1 MQKRMGKPSSRLD
14 KILSDIIVIGSMVGI
29 GIFVL
34 FLSFKAEA
42 SYTYEANQ
50 SLIDLTGASGTTNLG
65 ASDDGVSGA
74 FNIGFTFDYYGQAF
88 TQARVA
94 TNGCLHFKTS
104 GVYCNDYTPDPISG
118 QHTYTMYPFWTD
130 LIRDNDSKVL
140 AKSFSDKTVF
150 GWYGLREYNRSGSD
164 NSFEVILW
172 TNDTFE
178 FRYGGLNIINHDV
191 LIGEVGNGV
200 SQAYQYLFHDKCGTG
215 TTNASNCVSA
225 NWNATSYNTSLEN
238 GGSLYGLGA
247 GNSIDCSNALNDPS
261 CSGYASAYLTQ
272 QCDITQLH
280 SETCPRYWEAYDDLQ
295 CNLDS
300 QYGPFCPGYR
310 QQESVAFFNEDNVDY
325 GFNQEDMWY
334 DEEYDEWL
342 DSSDPCYENRC
353 EGFTDAD
360 WYALDAEQFGQDQVD
375 EWFGTDISFSDDG
388 MVNFDS
394 TPMTSYDDL
403 DVLMDVWDTEQEQ
416 HHQEEMLLDEFTFQE
431 TFLIEDYS
439 EPETFIEFN
448 SVEELEEW
456 FEEETHQE
464 EERMAQEMAELDEP
478 EEEFIEEIFEEETVE
493 EIFEA
498 QERIVEAEI
507 EEERIEREEAPEEF
521 EENFVEEFQL
531 VEREEAEGK
540 SSVSRNIAL
549 RIIASTITT
558 ANQSVSGTN
567 SGNSIHATGNSIA
580 SGNAVSASSSAGFS
594 TSSSPSMSDQFAS
607 STAQTNQ
614 VLNMSSMS
622 VSNSSFNS
630 TSVET
635 ETVSTDT
642 IVTRGTVETTQDQMD
657 TSIASVGTNTES
669 ETTVENII
677 AQNLQTAQEQV
688 ITRQEETGEYGSEN
702 AIIAVMGFLP
712 GFNNYRMVSVPE
724 KELWYEPKSI
734 YTNNT
739 ISDNTVAF
747 YGLAE
752 QSINTLT
759 ELKNLQPNL

>member
-1 MQKRMGKPSSRLD
+1 MGKPSSRLD